1 MPGGWIRRAFDRG
14 RYELEMGLIVAI
26 VIMHHVIHGA
36 AISFTEAFAEVLA
49 SFSFNW
55 RMLVHFMVIGVGVT
69 MLADILSCG
78 FYALVKTALLYIAI
92 IRRGLVPTIL
102 VVVLVLCGTGNRLG
116 FMGTGFE
123 RAG

>member
-1 MPGGWIRRAFDRG
+1 
-14 RYELEMGLIVAI
+14 MGLIVAI

-36 AISFTEAFAEVLA
+36 AIPFTEAFAEVLA

-69 MLADILSCG
+69 MLADILSCS
-78 FYALVKTALLYIAI
+78 FYALVKTALLDIAI

-102 VVVLVLCGTGNRLG
+102 VVVLVLCGTWNRLG

-123 RAG
+123 CAG